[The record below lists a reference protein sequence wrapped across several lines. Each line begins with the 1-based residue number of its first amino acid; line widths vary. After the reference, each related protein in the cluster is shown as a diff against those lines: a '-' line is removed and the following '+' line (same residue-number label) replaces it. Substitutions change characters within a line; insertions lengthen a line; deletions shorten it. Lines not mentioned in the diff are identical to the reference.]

1 MKNINLI
8 VLFFFFLIN
17 NFVSSDSDSEI
28 NNSIVVKVGNL
39 VITSIDVQ
47 NEIITNLLINNNEI
61 TQENI
66 NKNKNYAVKNLISK
80 SIKKSEIDKY
90 QIEDY
95 QKKDL
100 QNYIL
105 NVAKKLNTDQNGL
118 KEIFKQNN
126 IDYQVFIKKYE
137 IELLWN
143 TLIYKL
149 YRSQTN
155 INLVEVDNEV
165 KKFRENKSAEEIK
178 KLKEDI
184 LNLKREKKLDL
195 FSRSHFSSLENTV
208 VIDFQ

>member
-80 SIKKSEIDKY
+80 SIKKSEIKKFE
-90 QIEDY
+90 IKDY
-95 QKKDL
+95 SQVDL
-100 QNYIL
+100 ENYVKS
-105 NVAKKLNTDQNGL
+105 VAKNLNTNKVGL
-118 KEIFKQNN
+118 KKIFIETGVN
-126 IDYQVFIKKYE
+126 YELFVEKYK

-143 TLIYKL
+143 TLIFNIY
-149 YRSQTN
+149 SNQIN
-155 INLVEVDNEV
+155 INIFDVEND
-165 KKFRENKSAEEIK
+165 IK
-178 KLKEDI
+178 KIKKSDDGEISQKIRQDI
-184 LNLKREKKLDL
+184 LNKKKEEKLSL
-195 FSRSHFSSLENTV
+195 FSRSHFSNLENTV
-208 VIDFQ
+208 GINFQ